1 MLDRAQTY
9 QQKQGGDTA
18 KPLTGNYRD
27 GFHAH
32 TYLHKLSL
40 STLNKN
46 VLNSSRP
53 RPAFEQTRKQC
64 EHLKTQSENS
74 REMLPEIKPIQLA
87 CV

>member
-1 MLDRAQTY
+1 MV
-9 QQKQGGDTA
+9 
-18 KPLTGNYRD
+18 
-27 GFHAH
+27 FMH
-32 TYLHKLSL
+32 THIYTSSL

-74 REMLPEIKPIQLA
+74 REMLPEIKLIQLA